1 MAKIKR
7 ARAVPHAS
15 SISQP
20 RAYTINAPA
29 VQPNAAAHRAQAQ
42 LRKFL
47 DRAQYAEARELFSEM
62 IKTAVYPIEDIWK
75 VGVEIVSKT
84 TPNDLTDYLKAV
96 YIGSPEK
103 LAPTTFNAY
112 IDQLMIN
119 EKWDLAFEEMELLY
133 PRHLFHHPILLRKL
147 AICAYHQWEIAK
159 QKLPETY
166 FQDDEHDAYDFNI
179 STYEKRVRSTNKYL
193 PEAHKVYSLDVTV
206 LSMYLTFLDTVNA
219 GFKKR
224 VITKSLQAVRENPDY
239 FMLSYLLEI
248 NHSDQYFKSKPFIL
262 HLYECN
268 PSLRPDERLKQY
280 VVKTCR
286 RIKRLKKQVATN
298 SKDLLKHKSRS
309 QRICRIFIAQLENNN
324 AEVWFVKLIEK
335 NIFQRAIRTSQE
347 ICDIYRASSAEKLL
361 KRFHDKEL
369 KMLAKTIN
377 QDIEKYM
384 RRAIKLLPKVI
395 DEVEET
401 DDKEEMGNENS
412 LEIAEV
418 ETQETEKLHD
428 VVSTECKEEANMVV
442 DGTAQPDETE
452 MEYVKEQNAECQ
464 QGYKEKLEDSQEESE
479 DELYIPTHTEIS
491 LFQKYLQHPLFSD
504 D

>member
-7 ARAVPHAS
+7 PRAVPRAS
-15 SISQP
+15 NISQP
-20 RAYTINAPA
+20 KVYTINTPP
-29 VQPNAAAHRAQAQ
+29 VERNSVAHRAQEQ

-96 YIGSPEK
+96 YIGSPQK

-112 IDQLMIN
+112 IDQLIIN
-119 EKWDLAFEEMELLY
+119 ENWDLAFEEMELLY

-166 FQDDEHDAYDFNI
+166 FQDDEHDVYDFNI
-179 STYEKRVRSTNKYL
+179 STYEKKVRSVNKYL

-206 LSMYLTFLDTVNA
+206 LNMYLTFLDTVNV
-219 GFKKR
+219 GLKKE
-224 VITKSLQAVRENPDY
+224 VITKSLQALRENPDY

-268 PSLRPDERLKQY
+268 PSLKPNERLKQY
-280 VVKTCR
+280 IIKTCR
-286 RIKRLKKQVATN
+286 RIKHLKKQAASN
-298 SKDLLKHKSRS
+298 FDELLKHESRS
-309 QRICRIFIAQLENNN
+309 QRICRIFIAQVENNN
-324 AEVWFVKLIEK
+324 VEVWFVKLIEK
-335 NIFQRAIRTSQE
+335 NIFQRAISQE
-347 ICDIYRASSAEKLL
+347 ICNIYRSSPTEQLL
-361 KRFHDKEL
+361 KRFNDK
-369 KMLAKTIN
+369 KMKVLAKTIN
-377 QDIEKYM
+377 RDIEKYM
-384 RRAIKLLPKVI
+384 QTAIKNSPEEI
-395 DEVEET
+395 DDEEEEG
-401 DDKEEMGNENS
+401 DKEEIGNEDGM
-412 LEIAEV
+412 EIAED
-418 ETQETEKLHD
+418 ETQEAEELHD
-428 VVSTECKEEANMVV
+428 MVMTE
-442 DGTAQPDETE
+442 
-452 MEYVKEQNAECQ
+452 
-464 QGYKEKLEDSQEESE
+464 YKEKANMDIADTAKPNETNTEDTNVPDDELQQDYKEDSENLQEESQ
-479 DELYIPTHTEIS
+479 DEQYLSAHTEMA
-491 LFQKYLQHPLFSD
+491 LFQKYLQHPLFND